1 MRTGGTNV
9 RRAATLG
16 VVSEVEREAG
26 KLEQNDVK
34 AKAVGTY

>member
-1 MRTGGTNV
+1 MDA

-16 VVSEVEREAG
+16 VVGKVEREAG

>member
-1 MRTGGTNV
+1 VTS
-9 RRAATLG
+9 G